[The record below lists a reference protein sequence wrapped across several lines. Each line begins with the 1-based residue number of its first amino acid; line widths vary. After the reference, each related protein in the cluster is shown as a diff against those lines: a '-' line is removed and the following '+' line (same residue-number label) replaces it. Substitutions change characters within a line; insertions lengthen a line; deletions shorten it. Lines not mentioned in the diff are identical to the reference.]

1 MKKRVAAT
9 TWLPEELEQ
18 MMYKLS
24 WKVIAVAVIAIMA
37 FTAAVELWNGRLL
50 FCKCGTIRLWA
61 GDIWSNENSQ
71 QFADPYSFTHIL
83 HGVILYALVGSV
95 AGKRLPV
102 GARLVAAVM
111 LEAGWEMLENSSF
124 IIDRYRATTVSLGY
138 YGDSVFNSMGDIC
151 FMMMGFALAYKL
163 PVRVT
168 VIGAVLVD
176 LALLLLIRDSLALNI
191 IMLIHPIAA
200 IKTWQMVR

>member
-1 MKKRVAAT
+1 VAAT
-9 TWLPEELEQ
+9 TRLPEVLEQ
-18 MMYKLS
+18 MMNKPS
-24 WKVIAVAVIAIMA
+24 WKIVAVTVIAVMA
-37 FTAAVELWNGRLL
+37 FTAMVELWMGRLP

-61 GDIWSNENSQ
+61 GEIWSNENSQ

-83 HGVILYALVGSV
+83 HGIILYALVWTV
-95 AGKRLPV
+95 AGTRLPV
-102 GARLVAAVM
+102 RTRLVVAVM

-124 IIDRYRATTVSLGY
+124 IIERYRATTVSLGY

-151 FMMMGFALAYKL
+151 FMMTGFALAYKL

-176 LALLLLIRDSLALNI
+176 LVLLLWIRDSLALNI

-200 IKTWQMVR
+200 IKAWQMVR

>member
-1 MKKRVAAT
+1 MENRVAAT
-9 TWLPEELEQ
+9 TRLPEELEQ
-18 MMYKLS
+18 MMNKPS
-24 WKVIAVAVIAIMA
+24 WKVVAVAVIAIMT
-37 FTAAVELWNGRLL
+37 FTAAVELWMGRLP

-83 HGVILYALVGSV
+83 HGVILYALIWSV

-102 GARLVAAVM
+102 GVRLVAAVM

-124 IIDRYRATTVSLGY
+124 IIERYRATTVSLGY
-138 YGDSVFNSMGDIC
+138 YGDSIFNSMGDIC
-151 FMMMGFALAYKL
+151 FMMAGFALVYKL

-168 VIGAVLVD
+168 AIGAVLVD
-176 LALLLLIRDSLALNI
+176 LALLLWIRDSLALNI

-200 IKTWQMVR
+200 IKAWQMVR

>member
-1 MKKRVAAT
+1 MNNRVAST
-9 TWLPEELEQ
+9 TQLAKGREQ
-18 MMYKLS
+18 IMTKLS
-24 WKVIAVAVIAIMA
+24 WKVIAVAVIAIMT
-37 FTAAVELWNGRLL
+37 FTATVELWMGRLP

-71 QFADPYSFTHIL
+71 QFADPYSITHIL
-83 HGVILYALVGSV
+83 HGVILYGLIWMV

-124 IIDRYRATTVSLGY
+124 IIERYRAATVSLGY
-138 YGDSVFNSMGDIC
+138 YGDSIFNSMGDIG
-151 FMMMGFALAYKL
+151 FMMTGFALAYKL

-168 VIGAVLVD
+168 VFGAVLVD
-176 LALLLLIRDSLALNI
+176 LVLLLWIRDSLALNI

-200 IKTWQMVR
+200 IKAWQMAR

>member
-1 MKKRVAAT
+1 MMNKPSCKIVA
-9 TWLPEELEQ
+9 L
-18 MMYKLS
+18 
-24 WKVIAVAVIAIMA
+24 AVIAIMVL
-37 FTAAVELWNGRLL
+37 TATVEFWNGRLL

-61 GDIWSNENSQ
+61 GDIWSNEASQ

-83 HGVILYALVGSV
+83 HGVIMYALIWAV

-111 LEAGWEMLENSSF
+111 LEAGWEMLENSNF
-124 IIDRYRATTVSLGY
+124 IIQRYRAGTISLDY
-138 YGDSVFNSMGDIC
+138 YGDSIFNSMGDIC
-151 FMMMGFALAYKL
+151 FMMTGFFLAYKL
-163 PVRVT
+163 PVWVT

-176 LALLLLIRDSLALNI
+176 LTLLLIIRDSLALNI

-200 IKTWQMVR
+200 VKAWQMVR